1 MPKNNKLVVCIKIP
15 VAEFALERFKSILEE
30 ERIQLANKP
39 KQEGKFII
47 VELQINE

>member
-1 MPKNNKLVVCIKIP
+1 MTKTNRIVVCIKIP

-30 ERIQLANKP
+30 EKIQLASKP

-47 VELQINE
+47 VELQING

>member
-1 MPKNNKLVVCIKIP
+1 MRKNKLVVCIKIP
-15 VAEFALERFKSILEE
+15 VAEFALEKFKKILEE
-30 ERIQLANKP
+30 EKIQLASKP